1 MAITPQEVVQ
11 KYGKGFFFKSDL
23 GDYLYAHSEGHV
35 CLMDG
40 TNWRTF
46 VDPKRVY
53 ESNWTYLD
61 IKLDAVDSI
70 IWYGT
75 KKDDDGCTVP
85 SKIGEA
91 FETLRSLAV
100 ETQTDIMFTNDG
112 DIHMNCDDDERQI
125 TVSDFDAV
133 EKFLEIRKTYV
144 IARDSLGRW
153 S

>member
-1 MAITPQEVVQ
+1 MAITPQEVIQ

-23 GDYLYAHSEGHV
+23 YGCLYAHSEGHIS
-35 CLMDG
+35 LMDG
-40 TNWRTF
+40 TNWRT
-46 VDPKRVY
+46 VIDPKRVY
-53 ESNWTYLD
+53 EYLD
-61 IKLDAVDSI
+61 INLEAVDSI
-70 IWYGT
+70 IWYGVV
-75 KKDDDGCTVP
+75 KDDDMDAAP

-100 ETQTDIMFTNDG
+100 ETQTDIMFTNNG
-112 DIHMNCDDDERQI
+112 AIHMNCDDDERQI

-133 EKFLEIRKTYV
+133 EKFLEIRKAYV